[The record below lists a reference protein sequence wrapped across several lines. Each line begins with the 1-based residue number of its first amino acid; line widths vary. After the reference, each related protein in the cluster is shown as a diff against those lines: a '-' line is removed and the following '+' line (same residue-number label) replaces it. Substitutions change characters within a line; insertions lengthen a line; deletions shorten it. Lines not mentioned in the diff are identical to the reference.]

1 MRQVCTIAK
10 ASAAR
15 DGYSSLFWFARAG
28 HGGKIAAQMPS
39 KQLNYLENNAK

>member
-15 DGYSSLFWFARAG
+15 DGYSSFYRLARAW
-28 HGGKIAAQMPS
+28 HGDKIVAQLPS
-39 KQLNYLENNAK
+39 KQLNSLENNAK